1 MTTNTTT
8 TPRAWLPQDI
18 LELVVQPVGTG
29 SIAAQVA
36 AYRSGLTGN
45 ALRVPLVT
53 ADPSAAWVNE
63 GEEIP
68 LSEAQLGEI
77 EAAYRKLAGL
87 TVVSRELAEDSD
99 PAAAE
104 QIGEGLVRDL
114 ARKLDAAFFG
124 SNALTPKAPAG
135 LEDLTGVTAIDAP
148 ATLTTLDAFS
158 AARFR
163 AAVVGASLSAFVAH
177 PDDAEDVANIKETS
191 TSAKRLLQPDA
202 TAAGILQIDGIP
214 MLTSP
219 EVTPGTIWGIPVGRA
234 VIGVR
239 QDVDVRADTSAF
251 FTSDRVAIRATL
263 RAAFAFSHPA
273 AVTRITLGAT
283 TTA

>member
-1 MTTNTTT
+1 MTSTTTT

-36 AYRSGLTGN
+36 GYRSGLTGN

-53 ADPSAAWVNE
+53 TDPSAAWVNE

-68 LSEAQLGEI
+68 LSEAELGEV

-87 TVVSRELAEDSD
+87 AVVSRELAEDSD

-124 SNALTPKAPAG
+124 SNVATPKAPAG
-135 LEDLTGVTAIDAP
+135 LEDLAGVTVIEAP
-148 ATLTTLDAFS
+148 ATLTDLDPFS

-163 AAVVGASLSAFVAH
+163 AAVVGARLSAFVAH
-177 PDDAEDVANIKETS
+177 PDDAEDIATIKES
-191 TSAKRLLQPDA
+191 GTSAKRLLQPDA
-202 TAAGILQIDGIP
+202 TAAGVLQIDGTP
-214 MLTSP
+214 LLTSP
-219 EVTPGTIWGIPVGRA
+219 AVAAGTIWGIPQGRA

-239 QDVDVRADTSAF
+239 QDVDVRSDSSAF

-273 AVTRITLGAT
+273 AVMRISVGAT
-283 TTA
+283 V